1 MKLKT
6 FVLTYKGKK
15 LDGSEGIVANIPDY
29 YNLYIA
35 KYDTKYSEYKLGASR
50 LAICPLHNDT
60 DPSFGL
66 INHRFLKE
74 VKVFHCFG
82 CGKSG
87 DIVKL
92 HQLIMSKFEHKELSE
107 DEACRGIAK
116 LFGIPID
123 DFEDIAD
130 DDYKTQFEAS
140 VRRMNTL
147 RDVYTKR
154 DFENEVTGILKR
166 SQGTDLDLNTLNS
179 ACVRMIATSKK
190 LYEW

>member
-6 FVLTYKGKK
+6 FILTYKGKK

-35 KYDTKYSEYKLGASR
+35 KYDTKYSEYKLGTSR

-130 DDYKTQFEAS
+130 DDYKAQFEAS
-140 VRRMNTL
+140 VRRLHNL

-154 DFENEVTGILKR
+154 DFENEVTGLLKQGR
-166 SQGTDLDLNTLNS
+166 GTDLNLGKLNS